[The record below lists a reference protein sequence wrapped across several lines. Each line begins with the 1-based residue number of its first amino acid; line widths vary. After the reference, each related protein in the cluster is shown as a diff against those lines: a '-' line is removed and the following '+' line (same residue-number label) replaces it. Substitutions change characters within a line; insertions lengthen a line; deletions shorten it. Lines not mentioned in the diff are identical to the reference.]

1 MNERVKILRKSLKL
15 SQEAFG
21 KKLGVTGAGISKIES
36 GDRNLTT
43 QMLLL
48 ICQQFGVN
56 SYWLETGEGE
66 MFANKLTNAT
76 KIDEALSIFQTLRP
90 EFQDYAIEQIK
101 KLAELQ
107 EINNE
112 GK

>member
-1 MNERVKILRKSLKL
+1 MNERVKILRKSLNL

-36 GDRNLTT
+36 GDRNLTA

-48 ICQQFGVN
+48 IRQQFGVN
-56 SYWLETGEGE
+56 PNWLESGEGE
-66 MFANKLTNAT
+66 MFDSGHIDTAKL
-76 KIDEALSIFQTLRP
+76 DEALSIFKTLRP
-90 EFQDYAIEQIK
+90 EFQDYALEQIK

-107 EINNE
+107 E
-112 GK
+112 KK